1 MNYGR
6 RRTIVAAR
14 TALERAVS
22 VSKEKKNEE
31 AKVSIQEE
39 RQEAPVLGRGLC
51 PKCRVKPNHYF
62 HVKNCKA

>member
-14 TALERAVS
+14 TALEQ
-22 VSKEKKNEE
+22 EKKNAEI
-31 AKVSIQEE
+31 KIPEE

-51 PKCRVKPNHYF
+51 PKCKVKPNHFF
-62 HVKNCKA
+62 HVKWCKG

>member
-22 VSKEKKNEE
+22 VSEEKKNEE
-31 AKVSIQEE
+31 IKVPLQEE
-39 RQEAPVLGRGLC
+39 KAPVLGRGLC
-51 PKCRVKPNHYF
+51 PKCKVKPNHYF